1 MTMTDLTPTAL
12 IAIVEDDGG
21 VRSALQFSLE
31 CEGYAVRAFES
42 SSAALACDDLGEAD
56 CLVIDCG
63 LPGMDGLDLMRAL
76 RRRSV
81 DCPAILIT
89 GAITRRCQAEADAF
103 GAPVLEKPL
112 LGRALTR
119 EIEAAL
125 SLSRPH

>member
-1 MTMTDLTPTAL
+1 MTDPSTPL

-31 CEGYAVRAFES
+31 CEGYAVRAFDS
-42 SSAALACDDLGEAD
+42 SSAALACDDLCEAD

-63 LPGMDGLDLMRAL
+63 LPGMDGLELMQAL
-76 RRRSV
+76 RGRRV

-89 GAITRRCQAEADAF
+89 GAVTRRCQTQADAF

-112 LGRALTR
+112 LGGVLTR

-125 SLSRPH
+125 GQARPH